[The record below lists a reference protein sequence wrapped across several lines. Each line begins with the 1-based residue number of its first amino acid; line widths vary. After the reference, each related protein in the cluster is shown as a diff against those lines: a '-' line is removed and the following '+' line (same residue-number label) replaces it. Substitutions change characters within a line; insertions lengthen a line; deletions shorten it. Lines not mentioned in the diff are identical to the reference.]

1 MKVLIVDDEQHV
13 REGIR
18 LLGEWK
24 ENDISQVLEA
34 ESGEQAIELIQ
45 VYKPEIIFTDMKMPE
60 VDGIALLE
68 WIKNHHDTSKSI
80 VVTGYDDYH
89 YMRKAIH
96 FGSTDYILKPIDP
109 AILNDT
115 LKRAVQDWKKEE
127 QNRQKH
133 TNSHQLM
140 NEMKPIYRDRK
151 LTQLMNNHLI
161 NGSIYQEF
169 GFHFSQQYQ
178 VAIVRV
184 DQKIIDAFQGD
195 RDLVYFSIL
204 NIVNEMLHEEK
215 CGIAF
220 RYLSNKGEIVM
231 IFWNRF
237 DHVQHMLETMHSCI
251 RKTLEVCCFVAI
263 GPVVKSIENLML
275 SYNGAKDVLLHTN
288 VLDQREGKVYAENHI
303 EKLEIINVI
312 DYLPQI
318 KEAVQLG
325 QFELFE
331 DILTAIMQQF
341 QVTRYLSLK
350 QLLHLE
356 KEYQLMSQQW
366 MKKYDVSHSVSPYG
380 EDVVYF
386 FFDDNGDFDLQNYMN
401 RKRREVHFFVKI
413 VKRHT
418 KKKNQDVIYDIEQFL
433 QANFDRDV
441 KLQEISDRFY
451 LSREYISR
459 KFKQKFNENISDYLV
474 KVRMNKAKQLLRNE
488 ELKVYEVAN
497 MIGYQD
503 DKYFRKV
510 FKKME
515 GVTPNEYRTSI
526 RVSTT

>member
-1 MKVLIVDDEQHV
+1 MIVDDEQHV

-24 ENDISQVLEA
+24 ENGVSQVLEA
-34 ESGEQAIELIQ
+34 ESGEQAIQLIE

-68 WIKNHHDTSKSI
+68 WIKNNHPTSKSI

-96 FGSTDYILKPIDP
+96 FGSMDYILKPIDP
-109 AILNDT
+109 GILNDT
-115 LKRAVQDWKKEE
+115 LVRAVKDWEREE
-127 QNRQKH
+127 EDRQQH
-133 TNSHQLM
+133 NNSHQLI

-151 LTQLMNNHLI
+151 LTQLMNNQLL
-161 NGSIYQEF
+161 NAAIYKEF
-169 GFHFSQQYQ
+169 GFHLSQQYQ
-178 VAIVRV
+178 VAIIRV
-184 DQKIIDAFQGD
+184 DQKAVYAFQRD
-195 RDLVYFSIL
+195 RDLAYFSIL

-220 RYLSNKGEIVM
+220 RYLSNKGEIVV
-231 IFWNRF
+231 IFW
-237 DHVQHMLETMHSCI
+237 DHFSRVQNMLETMH
-251 RKTLEVCCFVAI
+251 KNMKKVLEVCCFIAS
-263 GPVVKSIENLML
+263 GPVINNLENLML
-275 SYNGAKDVLLHTN
+275 SYNGAKEVLMNIN
-288 VLDQREGKVYAENHI
+288 VLDKNPLKVYTESQINRLA
-303 EKLEIINVI
+303 IINLI
-312 DYLPQI
+312 DYSSHV

-325 QFELFE
+325 QQELFE
-331 DILTAIMQQF
+331 EIISTISEGF
-341 QVTRYLSLK
+341 QTHRYLSLK
-350 QLLHLE
+350 QLLHFE

-366 MKKYDVSHSVSPYG
+366 LKKYEISYIVNEKG
-380 EDVVYF
+380 EEVVYF
-386 FFDDNGDFDLQNYMN
+386 FFNDEGCFELQRYMN
-401 RKRREVHFFVKI
+401 RKRKEIHLFMKI
-413 VKRHT
+413 VKRHA
-418 KKKNQDVIYDIEQFL
+418 KKQNPDVIYEIEQFL

-459 KFKQKFNENISDYLV
+459 KFKQEFNENISDYLV

-488 ELKVYEVAN
+488 DLKVYEVAN

-510 FKKME
+510 FKKIE
-515 GVTPNEYRTSI
+515 GVTPNEYRTAI